1 MVLTKVPLLKGRY
14 SLTAFLMSEDGLHPY
29 DQVMQ
34 AAQVTVEQDGPL
46 QGFVSLP
53 RRWM

>member
-1 MVLTKVPLLKGRY
+1 LL
-14 SLTAFLMSEDGLHPY
+14 SEDGLHPY

-34 AAQVTVEQDGPL
+34 AALITVEQDSPL

-53 RRWM
+53 RRWI